1 MSTVRELLEQA
12 VEDDEFVPPGPSLYA
27 VAARRRRRAL
37 GARIAGG
44 GAVATLVAGGVG
56 LTGAGMMPFFGG
68 STTMA
73 AASGSGS
80 TGSMP
85 ELPSCVQAQLR
96 TLNTNVKRYGQS
108 AVVVDIPATKV
119 PLVDG
124 ISAGTGWDGVRTVQ
138 VLRPNPG
145 MTPPTTFKLWD
156 GVTPDTDLAP
166 GRHLVTVF
174 LDASPKVPGGTYG
187 EPVWGFNVTNFPV
200 SGDSVVVTCANGT
213 QVALKLDLAAT
224 TWLAPDAPIDPPPTV
239 PAGGSTPWSPGASP
253 A

>member
-44 GAVATLVAGGVG
+44 GAAVAVLAGGVG
-56 LTGAGMMPFFGG
+56 AAGTGMLPFFGG
-68 STTMA
+68 SVTPGA
-73 AASGSGS
+73 ANAPTGS
-80 TGSMP
+80 TP
-85 ELPSCVQAQLR
+85 ELPACVQAQLR
-96 TLNTNVKRYGQS
+96 TMNTNVKRYGQS

-119 PLVDG
+119 PLIDG
-124 ISAGTGWDGVRTVQ
+124 ISAGTGWEGVRTVQ

-145 MTPPTTFKLWD
+145 MTPPATFKLWD